1 MSAVKTTVDPTAEAF
16 KQNHQA
22 MLERIDDLSVQLDKA
37 LAGGGE
43 KYVDRHHKRGKL
55 TARERIELLVGDRGA
70 GVDVV
75 ELVVPPNL
83 AAERFDA
90 FSRRGRHGSD
100 GQPRQR
106 SRVATNSVS
115 ASRASRSGQ
124 SGKIARF
131 RLAASANAWAR
142 DCA

>member
-1 MSAVKTTVDPTAEAF
+1 MYKIQTLNNISLRG
-16 KQNHQA
+16 
-22 MLERIDDLSVQLDKA
+22 LERLQFP
-37 LAGGGE
+37 
-43 KYVDRHHKRGKL
+43 HQ
-55 TARERIELLVGDRGA
+55 RIELLVGDRGA

-115 ASRASRSGQ
+115 ASRASRS
-124 SGKIARF
+124 SPV
-131 RLAASANAWAR
+131 S
-142 DCA
+142 